1 MIKTEVDFLSDFTLQ
16 LHVLFI
22 RIVKSEIGEV
32 SVHEYKECERDRKVA
47 LYRDKGKQENAGSL
61 GHLHFVQVYTVLCT
75 QLPNTIPREIRSD
88 RINHKGKSKSGRA
101 SNIRYARQVAGTAT
115 WLKALH
121 DIPSTGLAKARSG
134 S

>member
-1 MIKTEVDFLSDFTLQ
+1 MNTRSVNATARSRCTEIK
-16 LHVLFI
+16 
-22 RIVKSEIGEV
+22 
-32 SVHEYKECERDRKVA
+32 
-47 LYRDKGKQENAGSL
+47 ENKKMQDHLDTCTS
-61 GHLHFVQVYTVLCT
+61 HLHEVQVYTVLYT

-101 SNIRYARQVAGTAT
+101 SNIRYARQVAGMVT

-121 DIPSTGLAKARSG
+121 DVPLTSLVKARLG

>member
-1 MIKTEVDFLSDFTLQ
+1 MKTEVDFLSDFTLQ

-61 GHLHFVQVYTVLCT
+61 GHLHEVQVYTVLCT
-75 QLPNTIPREIRSD
+75 QLPNTILQEIRSD

-121 DIPSTGLAKARSG
+121 DVPSTGLAKARSG